1 MIDGDMMEMEMD
13 GIVVGIL
20 LVNEPP
26 LYNVYEIF
34 LKKSLLKSP
43 IRSPLA
49 QDL

>member
-1 MIDGDMMEMEMD
+1 MIDGDMMEMQMD
-13 GIVVGIL
+13 GIFVGI

>member
-13 GIVVGIL
+13 GIVVGI